1 MKRPNQ
7 AIAVTGMTGVGK
19 DYLIEKANA
28 DHGLTVVNWGTL
40 LGEEL
45 AADRDLMM
53 DSTDPARIRAG
64 QFIVCKRI
72 LDLQP
77 VAVTCHTVR
86 PEGSLFAY
94 DFELESAFN
103 PSSYVFVTAPPELIY
118 ERVRQR
124 NDRGERK
131 SQEIPVEEIALV
143 QDIKLRA
150 VSELAGKLGCNLL
163 VVENTAETLD
173 QNVIA
178 MSNSLAALRED
189 RGMV

>member
-1 MKRPNQ
+1 MRKHNQ
-7 AIAVTGMTGVGK
+7 TIAITGMTGVGK

-28 DHGLTVVNWGTL
+28 EHGLAVVNWGTL

-45 AADRDLMM
+45 AADRDMMM
-53 DSTDPARIRAG
+53 DNTDPARIRAG
-64 QFIVCKRI
+64 QFIVCRRI

-86 PEGSLFAY
+86 PEGDSFAY
-94 DFELESAFN
+94 DLELEAEFN

-124 NDRGERK
+124 NERGERK
-131 SQEIPVEEIALV
+131 SHELPVGEIARV
-143 QDIKLRA
+143 QDFKLQA
-150 VSELAGKLGCNLL
+150 VSELAGRLGCSML
-163 VVENTAETLD
+163 VIENTAEALD
-173 QNVIA
+173 ENVIA
-178 MSNSLAALRED
+178 MGNSLAAIKES